1 MRKIFVLSL
10 AWPFL
15 IAPAALA
22 HHSHAM
28 FDQNQEVTID
38 GTVSGYVFSNPHAF
52 LYVDVEEENGETV
65 QYWIEMVNIPTM
77 LRGGMNLNTFMDGDA
92 VTVNMHPLR
101 DGRPG
106 GSFTTIINADGNT
119 YRHE

>member
-1 MRKIFVLSL
+1 MRGITVAIFALPLS
-10 AWPFL
+10 
-15 IAPAALA
+15 IALPALA

-28 FDQNQEVTID
+28 FDNTQEVTID

-77 LRGGMNLNTFMDGDA
+77 LRRGMNLNTFEDGDA
-92 VTVNMHPLR
+92 VSVDIHPLR

-106 GSFTTIINADGNT
+106 GSFTTITSADGNT
-119 YRHE
+119 YIYE

>member
-1 MRKIFVLSL
+1 MRGIYFVIFT
-10 AWPFL
+10 WPL
-15 IAPAALA
+15 LVAPAALA

-28 FDQNQEVTID
+28 FDNTQEVTIN

-65 QYWIEMVNIPTM
+65 QYWIEMTNIPTM
-77 LRGGMNLNTFMDGDA
+77 LRRGMNLNTFEDGDA
-92 VTVNMHPLR
+92 VSVNIHPFR

-106 GSFTTIINADGNT
+106 GSFQTITSADGNT
-119 YRHE
+119 YIYE

>member
-1 MRKIFVLSL
+1 MRSIYFAIITAPLIF
-10 AWPFL
+10 
-15 IAPAALA
+15 APPISA

-28 FDQNQEVTID
+28 FDNTQEVTID

-77 LRGGMNLNTFMDGDA
+77 LRRGMNLNTFEDGDA
-92 VTVNMHPLR
+92 VSVNMHPLR

-106 GSFTTIINADGNT
+106 GSFTTITSADGNT
-119 YRHE
+119 YIHE

>member
-1 MRKIFVLSL
+1 MRGIYFVIFT
-10 AWPFL
+10 WPL
-15 IAPAALA
+15 LVAPAALA

-28 FDQNQEVTID
+28 FDNTQEVTIN

-77 LRGGMNLNTFMDGDA
+77 LR
-92 VTVNMHPLR
+92 
-101 DGRPG
+101 
-106 GSFTTIINADGNT
+106 
-119 YRHE
+119 

>member
-1 MRKIFVLSL
+1 MKGITVAIFVLALS
-10 AWPFL
+10 
-15 IAPAALA
+15 IALPAFA

-28 FDQNQEVTID
+28 FDNTQEVTID

-77 LRGGMNLNTFMDGDA
+77 LRRGMNLTTFEDGDA
-92 VTVNMHPLR
+92 VSVDMHPLR

-106 GSFTTIINADGNT
+106 GSFTTITSADGNT
-119 YRHE
+119 YTYE

>member
-1 MRKIFVLSL
+1 MRGIYFVILT
-10 AWPFL
+10 WPL
-15 IAPAALA
+15 LVAPAALA

-28 FDQNQEVTID
+28 FDNTRDVTIN

-77 LRGGMNLNTFMDGDA
+77 LRGGMNLNTFEDGDA
-92 VTVNMHPLR
+92 VSVNMHPLR

-106 GSFTTIINADGNT
+106 GSFTTITSADGNT
-119 YRHE
+119 YIHE